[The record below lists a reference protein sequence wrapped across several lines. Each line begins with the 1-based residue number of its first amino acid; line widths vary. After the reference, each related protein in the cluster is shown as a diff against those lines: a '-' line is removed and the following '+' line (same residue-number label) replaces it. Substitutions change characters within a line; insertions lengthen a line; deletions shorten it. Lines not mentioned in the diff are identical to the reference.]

1 MPLDDAIRGA
11 QSKASGVFPADL
23 GRALCSATSSD
34 WELIRWIE
42 APDVERFKAD
52 LDRLGESLIL
62 GHPWIPTPHA

>member
-1 MPLDDAIRGA
+1 MSLPLDDAIRGA
-11 QSKASGVFPADL
+11 QSKASGVFL

-62 GHPWIPTPHA
+62 G

>member
-1 MPLDDAIRGA
+1 MRLSLDD
-11 QSKASGVFPADL
+11 
-23 GRALCSATSSD
+23 ATSSD

-62 GHPWIPTPHA
+62 VAGLIFK